1 MDSRNIRKAKSLKG
15 EIEVAADKSIS
26 HRAAIFSALARGESV
41 IHNFLQ
47 AEDTCS
53 SCKCLQDL
61 GVNIRAEGS
70 TLIINTPGWEGIK
83 EPERVLDCGNSG
95 TTMRLLSGVLAPR
108 PFFSILSG
116 DSSLNRRPMQRII
129 EPLQQMGAHIQGR
142 KGGNYPPLAIQG
154 NQLRGIRYKLPVASA
169 QLKSALLLA
178 ALNAEGTSEIIEPE
192 KSRNHTENMLTAMGA
207 AIKVEGLSIK
217 LQPGKE
223 LSSQEFM
230 VPGDISSAAFFLVAA
245 TIVPGSEL
253 RISDVGVNSTR
264 AGIIEVLG
272 QMGANIKLENQ
283 HLVGGEAIADL
294 IVSASSLKGIN
305 IDGKIVPRLIDELPI
320 LAVAMA
326 VAEGESVV
334 TGAGE
339 LRIKETDRIA
349 AISSELSKMGV
360 LITQLED
367 GFIIKGTGGSI
378 KGAQVDS
385 HGDHRIAMSLAV
397 AALLAEGD
405 TTINNSGVVN
415 ISFPAFWDTIDK
427 INRC

>member
-1 MDSRNIRKAKSLKG
+1 MDSRSIRKAKSLKG
-15 EIEVAADKSIS
+15 EIAVAADKSIS
-26 HRAAIFSALARGESV
+26 HRALIFSALARGESL

-47 AEDTCS
+47 AEDTWS
-53 SCKCLQDL
+53 TYRCLREL
-61 GVNIRAEGS
+61 GVDLKTEGS
-70 TLIINTPGWEGIK
+70 TLVVSANGRQGIK
-83 EPERVLDCGNSG
+83 EPEGVLDCGNSG
-95 TTMRLLSGVLAPR
+95 TTMRLLSGVLASQ
-108 PFFSILSG
+108 PFFSILNG
-116 DSSLNRRPMQRII
+116 DISLNRRPMQRII
-129 EPLQQMGAHIQGR
+129 EPLQLMGAHIQGR
-142 KGGNYPPLAIQG
+142 RGGNYPPLVIQG
-154 NQLRGIRYKLPVASA
+154 NQLQGIKYQLPVASA

-178 ALNAEGTSEIIEPE
+178 ALNAEGASEIIEKE
-192 KSRNHTENMLTAMGA
+192 RSRNHTENMLAAMGA

-223 LSSQEFM
+223 LAAQDFM

-253 RISDVGVNSTR
+253 RISDVGVNPTR

-272 QMGANIKLENQ
+272 QMGASVKLEKQ
-283 HLVGGEAIADL
+283 RLVGGEAMADL
-294 IVSASSLKGIN
+294 IVSAKPLKGVK
-305 IDGKIVPRLIDELPI
+305 IDGEIVPRLIDEIPV

-360 LITQLED
+360 VVNQLED

-378 KGAQVDS
+378 KGARVDS

-415 ISFPAFWDTIDK
+415 ISFPAFWDTMDK
-427 INRC
+427 ISR